1 MSDAEIGQMRNGL
14 GLSGNQ
20 LERYQ
25 TQRSIVIKKQADLV
39 NCSALGSLAIEK
51 GFETTVDK
59 LLKELLKKAAG
70 AVGGVLGG
78 AAAISGGIVIGML
91 LSTEEVGESK
101 EELDE
106 FVKEQ
111 EEKKKQENGSGNN
124 SGGDKKDKKGDSETN
139 LPENTIDAGKKGS
152 KAWNDAKKKIKDG
165 KGKGVNT
172 KTSSQK
178 AAEELL
184 NKARPNLEKKPTYS
198 KEGKSGYEIH
208 PAEPDVGN
216 TKPHIKWWDWSNG
229 KANGAEGHIYF
240 DE

>member
-59 LLKELLKKAAG
+59 LLKELPKKAAG
-70 AVGGVLGG
+70 AVGGTLGG

-106 FVKEQ
+106 FVKGQ

-124 SGGDKKDKKGDSETN
+124 SGGNKKDKKGDSKPSNKPYKNNKEAN
-139 LPENTIDAGKKGS
+139 NQAQKQGYKNAHELKEDYVGKNNIS
-152 KAWNDAKKKIKDG
+152 KYDMKYDTKTGEIYLESKDG
-165 KGKGVNT
+165 KI
-172 KTSSQK
+172 QI
-178 AAEELL
+178 
-184 NKARPNLEKKPTYS
+184 PT
-198 KEGKSGYEIH
+198 GLIH
-208 PAEPDVGN
+208 QP
-216 TKPHIKWWDWSNG
+216 
-229 KANGAEGHIYF
+229 
-240 DE
+240 

>member
-14 GLSGNQ
+14 GLSGKQ

-70 AVGGVLGG
+70 AVGGALGG

-91 LSTEEVGESK
+91 MTTEEVGESK

-111 EEKKKQENGSGNN
+111 KKQKE
-124 SGGDKKDKKGDSETN
+124 KTKDKDKSSETDK
-139 LPENTIDAGKKGS
+139 EGT
-152 KAWNDAKKKIKDG
+152 
-165 KGKGVNT
+165 
-172 KTSSQK
+172 
-178 AAEELL
+178 EY
-184 NKARPNLEKKPTYS
+184 RKPVS
-198 KEGKSGYEIH
+198 GKSGKEAANDA
-208 PAEPDVGN
+208 PSWAKGN
-216 TKPHIKWWDWSNG
+216 RPRKGENG
-229 KANGAEGHIYF
+229 KDFAKRLM
-240 DE
+240 DEKYGKDNYDKGPGSEFNKIKKWGDRGFEK

>member
-1 MSDAEIGQMRNGL
+1 MRNGL

-25 TQRSIVIKKQADLV
+25 TQRSIVIKKQAELV

-106 FVKEQ
+106 LEREQ
-111 EEKKKQENGSGNN
+111 EKKKDNEDRND
-124 SGGDKKDKKGDSETN
+124 SGGSKKKKPKQDKEGDSETN
-139 LPENTIDAGKKGS
+139 APKNETPINQGNSKPPQKSTPNSVYEQLNPDGTVKSRAFYDKNGNQFNRQDFDHQHFDKNTQQDLQPHENNYQYNDDGLPNGNSAGPLKPGYD
-152 KAWNDAKKKIKDG
+152 N
-165 KGKGVNT
+165 
-172 KTSSQK
+172 
-178 AAEELL
+178 
-184 NKARPNLEKKPTYS
+184 RP
-198 KEGKSGYEIH
+198 
-208 PAEPDVGN
+208 
-216 TKPHIKWWDWSNG
+216 SN
-229 KANGAEGHIYF
+229 
-240 DE
+240 

>member
-14 GLSGNQ
+14 GLSGKQ

-70 AVGGVLGG
+70 AVGGALGG

-111 EEKKKQENGSGNN
+111 EEKKKKENETGKD
-124 SGGDKKDKKGDSETN
+124 SGGNKKGDSKDEEADYVKDNRVPQDKETV
-139 LPENTIDAGKKGS
+139 LGKKDYQKTG
-152 KAWNDAKKKIKDG
+152 KKV
-165 KGKGVNT
+165 KGAQVYKKGDKYYYRDT
-172 KTSSQK
+172 FHT
-178 AAEELL
+178 
-184 NKARPNLEKKPTYS
+184 
-198 KEGKSGYEIH
+198 GKSAHIEVFDKRGHHLGEADPLTGIIK
-208 PAEPDVGN
+208 PGTADP
-216 TKPHIKWWDWSNG
+216 TKIINVK
-229 KANGAEGHIYF
+229 
-240 DE
+240 

>member
-70 AVGGVLGG
+70 AVGGALGG

-106 FVKEQ
+106 LEREQ
-111 EEKKKQENGSGNN
+111 EKKKE
-124 SGGDKKDKKGDSETN
+124 
-139 LPENTIDAGKKGS
+139 
-152 KAWNDAKKKIKDG
+152 
-165 KGKGVNT
+165 
-172 KTSSQK
+172 
-178 AAEELL
+178 
-184 NKARPNLEKKPTYS
+184 
-198 KEGKSGYEIH
+198 
-208 PAEPDVGN
+208 
-216 TKPHIKWWDWSNG
+216 
-229 KANGAEGHIYF
+229 
-240 DE
+240 

>member
-1 MSDAEIGQMRNGL
+1 MRNGL

-70 AVGGVLGG
+70 AVGGALGG

-111 EEKKKQENGSGNN
+111 EEKKKQENNKNKPNN
-124 SGGDKKDKKGDSETN
+124 KKDEE
-139 LPENTIDAGKKGS
+139 PEAELNVGKWNKGS
-152 KAWNDAKKKIKDG
+152 FENATKSLLKHFKKHGEEVGAKDVQQYLRK
-165 KGKGVNT
+165 
-172 KTSSQK
+172 
-178 AAEELL
+178 AEEF
-184 NKARPNLEKKPTYS
+184 ARNLKGARKVHNIRGETSNVTRYYK
-198 KEGKSGYEIH
+198 
-208 PAEPDVGN
+208 
-216 TKPHIKWWDWSNG
+216 NG
-229 KANGAEGHIYF
+229 KYIDLAPDGTIISFGKQ
-240 DE
+240 

>member
-70 AVGGVLGG
+70 AVGGVFGG
-78 AAAISGGIVIGML
+78 AAAIICVFVLGIL
-91 LSTEEVGESK
+91 LSTEEGGEIK

-106 FVKEQ
+106 LMRELGYDVK
-111 EEKKKQENGSGNN
+111 
-124 SGGDKKDKKGDSETN
+124 
-139 LPENTIDAGKKGS
+139 
-152 KAWNDAKKKIKDG
+152 
-165 KGKGVNT
+165 
-172 KTSSQK
+172 
-178 AAEELL
+178 
-184 NKARPNLEKKPTYS
+184 
-198 KEGKSGYEIH
+198 
-208 PAEPDVGN
+208 
-216 TKPHIKWWDWSNG
+216 
-229 KANGAEGHIYF
+229 
-240 DE
+240 